1 MRKEFRYIEELFQR
15 RPELITTASA
25 LKDAFDLMEEC
36 FLNAGKILICG
47 NGGSAADS
55 SHIAGELIKSFM
67 KERKLP
73 LKISEF
79 LSSVDTERGYS
90 LASSLQGSLPALA
103 LSTDSSVMS
112 AVSNDIGGDLIF
124 AQQIV
129 GLGRPGDLL
138 IGISTSGN
146 AENVINAALISSAAG
161 MKVIGLTGRTGGE
174 LASFCDVL
182 IAVPAD
188 TTHEVQELHLPVYHT
203 LCAMVEDCFFN
214 N

>member
-1 MRKEFRYIEELFQR
+1 MRKEFRYIKELVQR
-15 RPELITTASA
+15 KPELIMTTSA
-25 LKDAFDLMEEC
+25 MKEAFDLMEEC
-36 FLNAGKILICG
+36 FLNSGKVLICG

-55 SHIAGELIKSFM
+55 SHIAGELMKSFM
-67 KERKLP
+67 KKRKLP

-103 LSTDSSVMS
+103 LSTDSSVIS
-112 AVSNDIGGDLIF
+112 AVSNDMGGDLIF

-138 IGISTSGN
+138 IAISTSGN

-161 MKVIGLTGRTGGE
+161 MKVIGLTGCTGGK

-188 TTHEVQELHLPVYHT
+188 TIPEVQELHLPVYHT
-203 LCAMVEDCFFN
+203 LCAMVEDCFF
-214 N
+214 